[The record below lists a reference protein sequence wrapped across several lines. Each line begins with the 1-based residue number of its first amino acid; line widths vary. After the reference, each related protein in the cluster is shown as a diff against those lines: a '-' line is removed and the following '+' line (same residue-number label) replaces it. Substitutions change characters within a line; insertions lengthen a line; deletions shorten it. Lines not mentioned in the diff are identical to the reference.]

1 MTKIREKKELS
12 FFMATLPILSMIV
25 FLGVGYITY
34 GLRAEPMILLS
45 ATVAAVIAHFH
56 GYSWDEILQAIV
68 DKLSKAMGAI
78 LILISVGLLIGAW
91 MIGGT
96 IPMMVYYG
104 LKYIDPSYFYLSA
117 FLLTAITSTCTGTS
131 WGSAGTIGVALMG
144 VAIGLNLSLPIAAGA
159 VVSGAYFGDKLSPL
173 SDSTNLASIAAGTPL
188 YTHIGHMLW
197 TTGPGFS
204 SLLYCLWYYRCF
216 SAYYSH

>member
-104 LKYIDPSYFYLSA
+104 LKYIDPSYF
-117 FLLTAITSTCTGTS
+117 
-131 WGSAGTIGVALMG
+131 
-144 VAIGLNLSLPIAAGA
+144 
-159 VVSGAYFGDKLSPL
+159 
-173 SDSTNLASIAAGTPL
+173 
-188 YTHIGHMLW
+188 
-197 TTGPGFS
+197 
-204 SLLYCLWYYRCF
+204 
-216 SAYYSH
+216 